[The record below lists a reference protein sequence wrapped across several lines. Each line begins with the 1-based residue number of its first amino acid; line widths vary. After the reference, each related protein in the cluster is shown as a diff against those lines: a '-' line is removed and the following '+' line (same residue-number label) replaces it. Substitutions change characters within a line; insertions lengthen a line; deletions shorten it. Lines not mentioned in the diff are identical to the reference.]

1 MFSFSKGDSNK
12 SASSTTMLLY
22 IEPLLQK
29 GFKKELA
36 GVKIAG
42 HPLIVGGH
50 VDDQFLFVKCDE
62 DIRRM
67 WGIVESFEDCTN
79 ALINRQKTRLLGL
92 GIWKVISSLCLKSST
107 WQRSSL
113 CQRKS

>member
-1 MFSFSKGDSNK
+1 
-12 SASSTTMLLY
+12 MLLYTIY
-22 IEPLLQK
+22 IEPLLLRFQ
-29 GFKKELA
+29 KELA

-50 VDDQFLFVKCDE
+50 VDDQFLFVKCDD

-92 GIWKVISSLCLKSST
+92 GIWEERKQWPFECHVTFLSKTRGPGYCLLSHS
-107 WQRSSL
+107 
-113 CQRKS
+113 